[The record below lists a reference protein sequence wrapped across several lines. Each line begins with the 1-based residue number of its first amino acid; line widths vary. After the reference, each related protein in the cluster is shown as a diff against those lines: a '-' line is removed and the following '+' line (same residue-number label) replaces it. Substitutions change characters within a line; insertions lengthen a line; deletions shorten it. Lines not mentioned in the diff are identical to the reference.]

1 MKRHVHLSAWLLL
14 VAFWPMNSLAQNK
27 WNASSALQLE
37 SMPAHQEIHVL
48 VKLSNAEVLDQYP
61 SLTVHRSY
69 GNIYSL
75 SGSKREIERFCEQP
89 AVLQAEFSRQAVAQS
104 KLDSASSQASRLFR
118 VQEELGP
125 GISSPYTGKD
135 VVIGIV
141 DIGFQADH
149 PTFYDTLGQQNRVK
163 RYWNQLKNTGDA
175 PQGYGYGT
183 LYSVLSDMQ
192 ADTDRMDLHGTH
204 VGGIAG
210 GSGFGSPRRNA
221 AGVAYESDL
230 VFVQIKYFDS
240 TYFPSAKGDFYVANA
255 AILDGVSYIFD
266 YADSVGKPAVV
277 NLSWGLHTG
286 SHDGNSLFDQAL
298 DQLLG
303 PGKLFVGSAGNSGG
317 TAMHLGLDLK
327 NDTLHSFA
335 VDRIGMF
342 RSVDGLWID
351 TWGSV
356 NSDYSLSIALTDTL
370 GVVQG
375 RTAYI
380 AASSDSLVEGV
391 LVVSNGSGGL
401 DSLHYRLM
409 CVASFSGNQ
418 RPNILAELYSFSPQ
432 TRRIMLS
439 FTSANSFVHA
449 WNSGDPNSWS
459 DGGFFSDTR
468 GFGQTSQHRTGNGQF
483 TVGENGGVGKRVIS
497 VGAYATLTE
506 WVNVSGQTV
515 NTFHSAGQRASF
527 SSNGPTVD
535 GRIKPDIMAPGV
547 HIQSA
552 YNRFAFRPW
561 DFASLSAIVPFK
573 GVENYYGIASGT
585 SMSGPFVAGIVALM
599 LQNKPDLRPED
610 ALSIIH
616 LSGEANSFTGALPNN
631 TYGYGI
637 LNAYKAVLLSQEA
650 LGVEN
655 EEQAVELKL
664 YPNPATTQV
673 TLYHPALASAEL
685 AYSIVDM
692 QGKQVEQGTTVAGV
706 VRWNNLTPG
715 MYVLRLADGS
725 QAKLAIQ

>member
-1 MKRHVHLSAWLLL
+1 MKKWIYLGSWLALTALLPLSGT
-14 VAFWPMNSLAQNK
+14 AQNK

-37 SMPAHQEIHVL
+37 ALPAHQEIQVL
-48 VKLSNAEVLDQYP
+48 VKLSNADVLKSYP
-61 SLTVHRSY
+61 AIRLRRSY

-75 SGSKREIERFCEQP
+75 SGTKAQIEELCQDP
-89 AVLQAEFSRQAVAQS
+89 AVLQAEFSLQAVAQGT
-104 KLDSASSQASRLFR
+104 LDSASSRASQLFR
-118 VQEELGP
+118 VQENPGP

-135 VVIGIV
+135 VIVGIV

-149 PTFYDTLGQQNRVK
+149 PTFYDTLGQQSRVK

-175 PQGYGYGT
+175 PMGYGYGT
-183 LYSVLSDMQ
+183 LYSALSDMQ
-192 ADTDRMDLHGTH
+192 GDTDRFDLHGTH

-221 AGVAYESDL
+221 AGVAYEADL
-230 VFVQIKYFDS
+230 VFVQIKYFDN
-240 TYFPSAKGDFYVANA
+240 TYFPSAKSDFYVANA

-303 PGKLFVGSAGNSGG
+303 QGKLFVGSAGNSGG
-317 TAMHLGLDLK
+317 TTMHLGLDLK

-342 RSVDGLWID
+342 RTVDGLWID

-356 NSDYSLSIALTDTL
+356 NSDYSISVALTDTL

-375 RTAYI
+375 RTEYI
-380 AASSDSLVEGV
+380 AASRDSLVDGM
-391 LVVSNGSGGL
+391 LFVSNGTGGF
-401 DSLHYRLM
+401 DSLQYRLM

-418 RPNILAELYSFSPQ
+418 RPNILLELYSFSPQ

-439 FTSANSFVHA
+439 FTSGNSFVHA

-459 DGGFFSDTR
+459 DGGFFSETR
-468 GFGQTSQHRTGNGQF
+468 GFGQTNQHRTGNGQF

-497 VGAYATLTE
+497 VGAYATISE
-506 WVNVSGQTV
+506 WVNTSGQTV
-515 NTFHSAGQRASF
+515 FTGQAAGERANF

-561 DFASLSAIVPFK
+561 DLASLSAVTQFN
-573 GVENYYGIASGT
+573 GAENYYGIASGT
-585 SMSGPFVAGIVALM
+585 SMAGPFVTGVVALM
-599 LQNKPDLRPED
+599 LQNKPDLLPED
-610 ALSIIH
+610 AMSIIH
-616 LSGEANSFTGALPNN
+616 LSGEENGFTGALPNN

-650 LGVEN
+650 LNAEGVEQTP
-655 EEQAVELKL
+655 EMKV
-664 YPNPATTQV
+664 YPNPATTSV
-673 TLYHPALASAEL
+673 TVYHPALASSEM
-685 AYSIVDM
+685 AYSILDI
-692 QGKQVEQGTTVAGV
+692 QGKEVQKGNTVKGQVQ
-706 VRWNNLTPG
+706 WNGLKPG
-715 MYVLRLADGS
+715 MYILRLADGS
-725 QAKLAIQ
+725 QTRLAIQ